1 MARFSVDRYDND
13 ELFNYTD
20 TNEEK
25 LSMLNDNHIIKYR
38 TKTIKSG
45 NVLECEVYPIWD
57 TRSSLS
63 RARKFRDT
71 RETQKRLNQKN
82 AIKNIIRLVNTNF
95 TDDDI
100 WGTFTYETKKLPKS
114 VDDAQKEFS
123 KFIRRLKYYAQ
134 KHNFQNL
141 KYVYVTEFEDDE
153 EKGKKRV
160 HHHIVTNF
168 PDRDVAEKLWR
179 NGARTQTR
187 RLQADESGYEGLVRY
202 ITKDP
207 KGSKRYVTSK
217 NLEKP
222 QITIADCKFT
232 RRKVN
237 KIVAGDLNAYT
248 VFESMYNDKY
258 KLIDH
263 YYKTSEYVTGAYIY
277 AKMARIREKQG
288 GKVHEMG
295 KVRKKTSS
303 TG

>member
-1 MARFSVDRYDND
+1 MAKFSVDRYDND

-20 TNEEK
+20 TNEEM
-25 LSMLNDNHIIKYR
+25 LANLNDKRIIHYR

-45 NVLECEVYPIWD
+45 NVLECEVYPIWN
-57 TRSSLS
+57 TRSSLY
-63 RARKFRDT
+63 RARRFRNT
-71 RETQKRLNQKN
+71 RDAQKRLNQKN
-82 AIKNIIRLVNTNF
+82 AIKNIIRLANTNF

-100 WGTFTYETKKLPKS
+100 WGTFTYETKRLPKTIE
-114 VDDAQKEFS
+114 DAQKEFI

-134 KHNFQNL
+134 KHNFPNL
-141 KYVYVTEFEDDE
+141 KYIYTTEFEDDE

-160 HHHIVTNF
+160 HHHIVINF

-187 RLQADESGYEGLVRY
+187 RLQADESGYEGLIRY

-237 KIVAGDLNAYT
+237 KLVTGALSAST
-248 VFESMYNDKY
+248 VFETMYNDKY
-258 KLIDH
+258 TLIEH
-263 YYKTSEYVTGAYIY
+263 YCKTSEYVTGAYIY
-277 AKMARIREKQG
+277 AKFARVKEK
-288 GKVHEMG
+288 
-295 KVRKKTSS
+295 RRNNKK
-303 TG
+303 